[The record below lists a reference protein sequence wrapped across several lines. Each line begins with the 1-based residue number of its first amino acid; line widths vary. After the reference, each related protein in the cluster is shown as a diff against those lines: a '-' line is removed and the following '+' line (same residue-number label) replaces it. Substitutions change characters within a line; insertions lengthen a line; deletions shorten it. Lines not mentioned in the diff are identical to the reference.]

1 MKTILFQGDSIT
13 DCYRDRND
21 DENLG
26 NGYPRLLEA
35 DLGFRFP
42 GQYRFFNRGNSGNRI
57 PDLYARI
64 VQDMINLQPDYLSIL
79 IGINDVWRGIDSN
92 YATGGKRFEKLY
104 HLLAEDLRESL
115 PDCKLM
121 LLEPFVLEGTAT
133 VDREDRP
140 DSLQRFRTEVAELSQ
155 ITRSVAEAHGAVFVP
170 LQQAFNDALEF
181 APADYWLIDGVHPTA
196 TGHAL
201 IAREWLKAFR
211 TLD

>member
-13 DCYRDRND
+13 DCYRNRDD

-42 GQYRFFNRGNSGNRI
+42 GQYRFLNRGNSGNRI

-64 VQDMINLQPDYLSIL
+64 VRDMINLQPDYLSIL

-92 YATGGKRFEKLY
+92 YATGAKRFEKLY

-121 LLEPFVLEGTAT
+121 LLGPFVLEGTAT
-133 VDREDRP
+133 VDRDDRP

-155 ITRSVAEAHGAVFVP
+155 ITRSVAETHGAVFVP

-196 TGHAL
+196 KGHAL
-201 IAREWLKAFR
+201 IAREWLKAVDS
-211 TLD
+211 LD